1 MANVLAKLFG
11 DIAAAI
17 REKTGDEGTMKP
29 IEFPNEIRAIVTGGG
44 DSGES
49 GGGSSGGESGG
60 SGSTDVREVWLSESG
75 YFTPEEMTYTVE
87 HHLGK
92 MPDIVFL
99 ILDLASAGMEELNT
113 SYIVMLFSTS
123 DALLGEAVNVGSEK
137 IGRTAIFRYNPKT
150 KNFANTNSEQG
161 IETFVSNYPVSQ
173 RPIYATSTTIKFGA
187 SFQELYPNVRYSW
200 GAYAKRKLEGDS
212 GDLMRYVT
220 FIGAN
225 GQEIHKES
233 VIVGD
238 DCPNPVPSRISTPIK
253 ASTVSHTYTFSGWSL
268 TDGGYASSEALKNV
282 TTDRTVYAAFKESVR
297 AYTVSFYDGNLLVKT
312 EKVVYGGSS
321 AYVYRKQ
328 GYIFNGWNPEP
339 TNITGD
345 ISCYAQLT
353 EAPAFAK
360 LSWAEIAEISESGKA
375 SEAFNIGDEK
385 TITLTWSDGTTEY
398 VDLQIASFN
407 NNYDYDTANPAK
419 PVITLITKN
428 LLSKTSKFSTDSSL
442 YYWGESSTG
451 YAKLYPFL
459 TETVYSGL
467 PEDLRA
473 VMKREYQAYPDTHNH
488 HQDGDDVAYIRPPH
502 AQEVKKLNDSIAVEP
517 AFPIFT
523 DSASKIKLKKG
534 SAYKWA
540 MIGSCMAHMTENK
553 ICGISAE
560 GVDTSYTS
568 TNEFGVCFL
577 VFI

>member
-1 MANVLAKLFG
+1 MANVLAELFG

-29 IEFPNEIRAIVTGGG
+29 IEFPDEIRAIVTGGG
-44 DSGES
+44 DSGE
-49 GGGSSGGESGG
+49 SGGESGG
-60 SGSTDVREVWLSESG
+60 SGSTDVREVWLFDNGE
-75 YFTPEEMTYTVE
+75 FKPEEYQVE
-87 HHLGK
+87 INHSLGK
-92 MPDIVFL
+92 VPDIVFL
-99 ILDLASAGMEELNT
+99 KINASEPIKGSVRFLTNAFSMSESLLGGSTNIGSVPRQYYGFYVIYDASSHYYLSITGNSIEKQASADT
-113 SYIVMLFSTS
+113 SQTLYFTDKILRFG
-123 DALLGEAVNVGSEK
+123 DPNLGRLQKAY
-137 IGRTAIFRYNPKT
+137 TY
-150 KNFANTNSEQG
+150 
-161 IETFVSNYPVSQ
+161 Y
-173 RPIYATSTTIKFGA
+173 
-187 SFQELYPNVRYSW
+187 W

-253 ASTVSHTYTFSGWSL
+253 ASTVSHTYTFNGWSL

-282 TTDRTVYAAFKESVR
+282 TTDRTVYAEFKESVR

-385 TITLTWSDGTTEY
+385 TIILTWSDGTTEY

-407 NNYDYDTANPAK
+407 NNYNRDTAK
-419 PVITLITKN
+419 PMITLITKN
-428 LLSKTSKFSTDSSL
+428 LLSKTSKYFSDSQRYRVSWDYDDDKYEDAVL
-442 YYWGESSTG
+442 R
-451 YAKLYPFL
+451 KFL
-459 TETVYSGL
+459 TKTVYSGL

-473 VMKREYQAYPDTHNH
+473 VMKVEDYYYPDPYSNP
-488 HQDGDDVAYIRPPH
+488 DNMMLDDWEYIRPP
-502 AQEVKKLNDSIAVEP
+502 ASNEVKQHVNGKP

-523 DSASKIKLKKG
+523 DTASKIKLKNG
-534 SAYKWA
+534 SAFKWA
-540 MIGSCMAHMTENK
+540 LAYNCSDRSLGDYDACYIDQY
-553 ICGISAE
+553 
-560 GVDTSYTS
+560 GVHEHS
-568 TNEFGVCFL
+568 TPTAEFGVCFL